1 MVRIK
6 DFLRRASGLKPDTL
20 RRIDMIEELRPGRL
34 VFADVGRHQPVQE
47 YLYRMAWLDPMISQ
61 QPTVELKFSSC
72 TDTLAHYGRQR
83 SEGKLDHLPVDQVS
97 IVRRDGN
104 LKHVHGG
111 GYDRDMASEV
121 IPFEDRFRTAI
132 TTCTKTIVDL
142 YYAWG
147 WDDGE
152 AERLRPFNEIATVD
166 YAVRAL
172 RTSAREIRAG
182 NAKASIYVIEML
194 SDECDT
200 EEFTRALL
208 ELRDAG
214 AAVLYVR
221 RVSSPSPT
229 YDLPADLHLIER
241 YPLKNEFDD
250 EVVLITGERVVVDV
264 PVWGSRRPRWYR
276 VVPRTKP
283 MPTIAEYNSR
293 PDDHRR

>member
-1 MVRIK
+1 MGKIK
-6 DFLRRASGLKPDTL
+6 DLFRRASGLKPDTL
-20 RRIDMIEELRPGRL
+20 RRIDMVEELRSGRL
-34 VFADVGRHQPVQE
+34 VFADVGRQQPVQD
-47 YLYRMAWLDPMISQ
+47 YLYRMAWLDPVISK

-104 LKHVHGG
+104 LRHVHGG
-111 GYDRDMASEV
+111 SYDRDIASET

-132 TTCTKTIVDL
+132 TTCTKTIADI

-147 WDDGE
+147 WDDGDK
-152 AERLRPFNEIATVD
+152 ERLQPFNEIDTVD

-172 RTSAREIRAG
+172 TTAAREIRAG
-182 NAKASIYVIEML
+182 NAKASIYIIEML
-194 SDECDT
+194 ACECDT
-200 EEFTRALL
+200 EEFTKALL

-221 RVSSPSPT
+221 RVESPLPT

-241 YPLKNEFDD
+241 YPLKNQFDD
-250 EVVLITGERVVVDV
+250 EVVLITGERVVIDV
-264 PVWGSRRPRWYR
+264 PVWGSRRPKWFLASPR
-276 VVPRTKP
+276 VKP
-283 MPTIAEYNSR
+283 MLTIAEYNSQ
-293 PDDHRR
+293 PDDRHR